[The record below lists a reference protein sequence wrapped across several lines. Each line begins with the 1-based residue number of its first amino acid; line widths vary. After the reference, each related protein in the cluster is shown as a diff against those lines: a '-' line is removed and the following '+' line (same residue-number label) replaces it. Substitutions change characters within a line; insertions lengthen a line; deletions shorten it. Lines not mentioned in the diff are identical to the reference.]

1 MPPCQQACSTPRGSK
16 RLEHLI
22 LPSLQL
28 AGGLWVCR
36 YQHRLF
42 YDILVY
48 RRPDKLV
55 NLGNGILYI
64 NIPVM
69 A

>member
-1 MPPCQQACSTPRGSK
+1 MSAAVLPERNTRHS
-16 RLEHLI
+16 I
-22 LPSLQL
+22 LCAAYYIL
-28 AGGLWVCR
+28 AARR
-36 YQHRLF
+36 YHHQIF
-42 YDILVY
+42 YEYLVY

-55 NLGNGILYI
+55 NLGNGVTWL

>member
-1 MPPCQQACSTPRGSK
+1 
-16 RLEHLI
+16 
-22 LPSLQL
+22 LQL

>member
-1 MPPCQQACSTPRGSK
+1 MRRITVLLQAVLFTVW
-16 RLEHLI
+16 LTLI
-22 LPSLQL
+22 L
-28 AGGLWVCR
+28 AVCR
-36 YQHRLF
+36 YQHRLL
-42 YDILVY
+42 YDILMY